1 MIGTKLYKQDLNTIE
16 DENTSAGCEHE
27 KTSAWSEYEKVSAW
41 CNKNNAMI
49 VDKGE
54 YFEVVPC
61 PDFTK
66 EQIPS
71 LDNRIA
77 VLEDAVNTLM
87 EGATNG

>member
-1 MIGTKLYKQDLNTIE
+1 MIGTKLYKKDLNLTE
-16 DENTSAGCEHE
+16 YENT
-27 KTSAWSEYEKVSAW
+27 SAW
-41 CNKNNAMI
+41 CNKNNAMLI
-49 VDKGE
+49 DKEE

-71 LDNRIA
+71 LDERIV

-87 EGATNG
+87 EGVATNG